1 MPELTLTPLEWLA
14 ATAAILAGTIV
25 QGSIGFGVALVGAPL
40 LYLIDPG
47 LIPAPMIVAGLG
59 IAVLVLWRER
69 RAVERAEIGHVLPG
83 LVLGV
88 AAAGPVMRVV
98 DADTLGLLFG
108 GLVLLAVGLSVGRP
122 FRPGRRLLFVAGGL
136 SGFMGTTTSIGG
148 PPLALAFQDRSG
160 TRLRGT
166 LAACFTPSAL
176 LSLLVLYWAGH
187 LRMPQLVAGL
197 SLVPAMLAG
206 FWVSGWTARFLDRRW
221 LRAAVLLVSALAA
234 VAAIVRALV

>member
-1 MPELTLTPLEWLA
+1 MLTPLQWLA
-14 ATAAILAGTIV
+14 ASAVIVAGTIV
-25 QGSIGFGVALVGAPL
+25 QGSIGFGVALLGAPL
-40 LYLIDPG
+40 LYLIDPA

-59 IAVLVLWRER
+59 VSALVLWRER
-69 RAVERAEIGHVLPG
+69 RAVDGAEIARVLPG
-83 LVLGV
+83 IALGV

-108 GLVLLAVGLSVGRP
+108 GLVLLGVGLSVGRP
-122 FRPGRRLLFVAGGL
+122 PVPGRRLLFAAGGL

-166 LAACFTPSAL
+166 LSACFAPSAL

-187 LRMPQLVAGL
+187 LQLPQLIAGL
-197 SLVPAMLAG
+197 SLVPAMVVG
-206 FWVSGWTARFLDRRW
+206 FWVSAWTAHHLDRHW
-221 LRAAVLLVSALAA
+221 LRAAVLVVSALAA
-234 VAAIVRALV
+234 LAAIVRALV